1 MVLEVNNKPAPI
13 KAENATFTD
22 HTKKETKANLIP
34 RALPPRI
41 KMDNASLVP
50 RFPGANDGRKVT
62 VPNKRPTR
70 IITSKKS
77 TVILK
82 PLIRR

>member
-1 MVLEVNNKPAPI
+1 MVFEENNKPPPI

-34 RALPPRI
+34 RVLPPRI

-50 RFPGANDGRKVT
+50 RFPGANEGRKVT
-62 VPNKRPTR
+62 VPNKRPTK
-70 IITSKKS
+70 IMTCVKS
-77 TVILK
+77 IGILK
-82 PLIRR
+82 PLNRI

>member
-1 MVLEVNNKPAPI
+1 MPAPI
-13 KAENATFTD
+13 KAENATFTN

-50 RFPGANDGRKVT
+50 RFPGANEGMKVT

-70 IITSKKS
+70 IISSEKS
-77 TVILK
+77 IGMLNH
-82 PLIRR
+82 LNRM

>member
-22 HTKKETKANLIP
+22 HTKKETKANLNP
-34 RALPPRI
+34 RVLPPRI
-41 KMDNASLVP
+41 KIDNASLVP

-70 IITSKKS
+70 IISSVKS
-77 TVILK
+77 VGILN
-82 PLIRR
+82 PLNKM

>member
-13 KAENATFTD
+13 KAENATFTV
-22 HTKKETKANLIP
+22 HTKKETKANLTP

-50 RFPGANDGRKVT
+50 RFPGANEGKKVT

-70 IITSKKS
+70 IISSEKS
-77 TVILK
+77 IGMLN
-82 PLIRR
+82 PLNRM

>member
-34 RALPPRI
+34 RAFPPRI
-41 KMDNASLVP
+41 KTLEM
-50 RFPGANDGRKVT
+50 KE
-62 VPNKRPTR
+62 
-70 IITSKKS
+70 
-77 TVILK
+77 
-82 PLIRR
+82 

>member
-1 MVLEVNNKPAPI
+1 MPAPI

-34 RALPPRI
+34 RALPPTI
-41 KMDNASLVP
+41 KMYNASLVP
-50 RFPGANDGRKVT
+50 SFPGANDGSKVT
-62 VPNKRPTR
+62 VTNKRPTR

-77 TVILK
+77 RVILK
-82 PLIRR
+82 PLNRR

>member
-50 RFPGANDGRKVT
+50 KFPGANDGRKVT
-62 VPNKRPTR
+62 VPNRRPSR
-70 IITSKKS
+70 IITSLKS
-77 TVILK
+77 IGTLK
-82 PLIRR
+82 PLNKI

>member
-50 RFPGANDGRKVT
+50 RFPSENNFGVFSCSSDDGFYLMG
-62 VPNKRPTR
+62 
-70 IITSKKS
+70 S
-77 TVILK
+77 
-82 PLIRR
+82 

>member
-41 KMDNASLVP
+41 KIDNASLVP
-50 RFPGANDGRKVT
+50 KFPGANDGRKVT

-70 IITSKKS
+70 IITSKNS
-77 TVILK
+77 IELLK
-82 PLIRR
+82 PFNRI

>member
-1 MVLEVNNKPAPI
+1 MPAPI
-13 KAENATFTD
+13 KAENATFTN

-34 RALPPRI
+34 RALPPKI
-41 KMDNASLVP
+41 KIDNASLVP

-70 IITSKKS
+70 IITSIKS
-77 TVILK
+77 IEILN
-82 PLIRR
+82 PLNRI

>member
-1 MVLEVNNKPAPI
+1 MPAPI
-13 KAENATFTD
+13 KAENATFTN

-41 KMDNASLVP
+41 KIDNASLVP

-70 IITSKKS
+70 IITSIKS
-77 TVILK
+77 IEILN
-82 PLIRR
+82 PLNRI

>member
-1 MVLEVNNKPAPI
+1 MVLEVNNKPEPI

-41 KMDNASLVP
+41 KIDNASLVT

-62 VPNKRPTR
+62 VPNNRPTR

-77 TVILK
+77 IGRLK
-82 PLIRR
+82 PLNKR

>member
-1 MVLEVNNKPAPI
+1 MPAPI
-13 KAENATFTD
+13 TAENATFTN

-41 KMDNASLVP
+41 KIDNASLVP
-50 RFPGANDGRKVT
+50 KFPGANDGRKVT

-70 IITSKKS
+70 IITSIKS
-77 TVILK
+77 IEILN
-82 PLIRR
+82 PLNRT